1 MWHTNWP
8 QPTLQKPR
16 CNLRLPI
23 LWIPGSLKPIG
34 DIMGMVALT
43 YKVMPDSDVED
54 VSAEEIVEQ
63 IQALKDD
70 TYDVQLCETKPLAF
84 GLKFIQV
91 HVVMNDGSGLSDVFE
106 ENMRAIRG
114 TGEIEVLSM
123 GLL

>member
-1 MWHTNWP
+1 
-8 QPTLQKPR
+8 
-16 CNLRLPI
+16 
-23 LWIPGSLKPIG
+23 
-34 DIMGMVALT
+34 MGMVALT

-54 VSAEEIVEQ
+54 VSAEEIVTQ
-63 IQALKDD
+63 IQALKDE

-106 ENMRAIRG
+106 DKMRAIRG

-123 GLL
+123 GLLWNVKFPFAAEFLSQLIQWSSHELPEKGSGITSWW

>member
-1 MWHTNWP
+1 MN
-8 QPTLQKPR
+8 Q
-16 CNLRLPI
+16 
-23 LWIPGSLKPIG
+23 IG

-54 VSAEEIVEQ
+54 VSADEVVTQ
-63 IQALKDD
+63 ILALKNE

-106 ENMRAIRG
+106 ESMRAIHG

>member
-1 MWHTNWP
+1 M
-8 QPTLQKPR
+8 
-16 CNLRLPI
+16 PI
-23 LWIPGSLKPIG
+23 MRIPGSLNQIG

-43 YKVMPDSDVED
+43 YKVMPDSDVDD
-54 VSAEEIVEQ
+54 VSADEIVNQ
-63 IQALKDD
+63 IMGLKDE

-91 HVVMNDGSGLSDVFE
+91 HVVMNDGSGLSDIFE

>member
-1 MWHTNWP
+1 
-8 QPTLQKPR
+8 
-16 CNLRLPI
+16 
-23 LWIPGSLKPIG
+23 
-34 DIMGMVALT
+34 MGMVALT

-54 VSAEEIVEQ
+54 VTAEEIVEQ

-70 TYDVQLCETKPLAF
+70 TYDIQLCETKPLAF

-106 ENMRAIRG
+106 ENMKAIRG

>member
-1 MWHTNWP
+1 
-8 QPTLQKPR
+8 
-16 CNLRLPI
+16 
-23 LWIPGSLKPIG
+23 
-34 DIMGMVALT
+34 MVALT
-43 YKVMPDSDVED
+43 YKVMPDSDVDD
-54 VSAEEIVEQ
+54 VSSEEIVTQ
-63 IQALKDD
+63 IQALKDE
-70 TYDVQLCETKPLAF
+70 TYDVQLCESKPLAF

>member
-1 MWHTNWP
+1 M
-8 QPTLQKPR
+8 
-16 CNLRLPI
+16 PI
-23 LWIPGSLKPIG
+23 MRIPGSLNQIG

-43 YKVMPDSDVED
+43 YKVMPDSDVDD
-54 VSAEEIVEQ
+54 VSADEIVTQ
-63 IQALKDD
+63 IMGLKDE

-91 HVVMNDGSGLSDVFE
+91 HVVMNDGSGLSDIFE

-114 TGEIEVLSM
+114 TGESEVLSM

>member
-1 MWHTNWP
+1 
-8 QPTLQKPR
+8 
-16 CNLRLPI
+16 
-23 LWIPGSLKPIG
+23 
-34 DIMGMVALT
+34 MGMVALT
-43 YKVMPDSDVED
+43 YKVMPESDVED
-54 VSAEEIVEQ
+54 VTAEEIVEQ

-106 ENMRAIRG
+106 ENMKAIRG

>member
-1 MWHTNWP
+1 
-8 QPTLQKPR
+8 
-16 CNLRLPI
+16 
-23 LWIPGSLKPIG
+23 
-34 DIMGMVALT
+34 MGMVALT
-43 YKVMPDSDVED
+43 YKVMPDSEVED
-54 VSAEEIVEQ
+54 VSAEEIVTQ

-114 TGEIEVLSM
+114 TGKIEVLSM

>member
-1 MWHTNWP
+1 
-8 QPTLQKPR
+8 
-16 CNLRLPI
+16 
-23 LWIPGSLKPIG
+23 
-34 DIMGMVALT
+34 MGMVALT

-54 VSAEEIVEQ
+54 VTAEEIVEK

-106 ENMRAIRG
+106 ENMKAIRG

>member
-1 MWHTNWP
+1 MN
-8 QPTLQKPR
+8 Q
-16 CNLRLPI
+16 
-23 LWIPGSLKPIG
+23 IG

-54 VSAEEIVEQ
+54 VSADEIVTQ
-63 IQALKDD
+63 ILALKNE

-106 ENMRAIRG
+106 ENMRAIHG

>member
-1 MWHTNWP
+1 
-8 QPTLQKPR
+8 
-16 CNLRLPI
+16 
-23 LWIPGSLKPIG
+23 
-34 DIMGMVALT
+34 MVALT
-43 YKVMPDSDVED
+43 YKVMPDSDVDD
-54 VSAEEIVEQ
+54 VSAEDIVTQ

-91 HVVMNDGSGLSDVFE
+91 HVVMDAGSGLSDVFE
-106 ENMRAIRG
+106 DSMRAIHG

>member
-1 MWHTNWP
+1 M
-8 QPTLQKPR
+8 R
-16 CNLRLPI
+16 
-23 LWIPGSLKPIG
+23 IPGSLNQIG

-43 YKVMPDSDVED
+43 YKVMPDSDVDD
-54 VSAEEIVEQ
+54 VSADEIVTQ
-63 IQALKDD
+63 IMGLKDE

-91 HVVMNDGSGLSDVFE
+91 HVVMNDGSGLSDIFE

>member
-1 MWHTNWP
+1 MCA
-8 QPTLQKPR
+8 LLVDSR
-16 CNLRLPI
+16 VLEL
-23 LWIPGSLKPIG
+23 IG

-54 VSAEEIVEQ
+54 VSTDDVVEQ
-63 IQALKDD
+63 IMALKDE
-70 TYDVQLCETKPLAF
+70 TYDVQLCESKPLAF

-106 ENMRAIRG
+106 ESMRAIRG

>member
-1 MWHTNWP
+1 M
-8 QPTLQKPR
+8 
-16 CNLRLPI
+16 PI
-23 LWIPGSLKPIG
+23 MRIPGSLNQIG

-43 YKVMPDSDVED
+43 YKVMPDSDVDD
-54 VSAEEIVEQ
+54 VSADEIVTQ
-63 IQALKDD
+63 IMGLKNE

-91 HVVMNDGSGLSDVFE
+91 HVVMNDGSGLSDIFE

>member
-1 MWHTNWP
+1 MCA
-8 QPTLQKPR
+8 LLVGFR
-16 CNLRLPI
+16 DLD
-23 LWIPGSLKPIG
+23 GIG

-54 VSAEEIVEQ
+54 VSADDIVEQ
-63 IQALKDD
+63 IMALKDE

-106 ENMRAIRG
+106 DNMRAIRG

>member
-1 MWHTNWP
+1 MCA
-8 QPTLQKPR
+8 LLVDSR
-16 CNLRLPI
+16 VLEL
-23 LWIPGSLKPIG
+23 IG

-43 YKVMPDSDVED
+43 YKVMPDSDIED
-54 VSAEEIVEQ
+54 VSTDDVVEQ
-63 IQALKDD
+63 IMALKDE
-70 TYDVQLCETKPLAF
+70 TYDVQLCESKPLAF

-91 HVVMNDGSGLSDVFE
+91 HVVMNDGSGLSDIFE

>member
-1 MWHTNWP
+1 
-8 QPTLQKPR
+8 
-16 CNLRLPI
+16 
-23 LWIPGSLKPIG
+23 
-34 DIMGMVALT
+34 MVALT

-54 VSAEEIVEQ
+54 VTAEEIVEQ